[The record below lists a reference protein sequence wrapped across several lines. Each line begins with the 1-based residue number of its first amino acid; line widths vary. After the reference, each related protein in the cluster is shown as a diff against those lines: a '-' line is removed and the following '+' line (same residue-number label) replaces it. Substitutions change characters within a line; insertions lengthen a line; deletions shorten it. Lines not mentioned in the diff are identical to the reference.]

1 METAETKKVLIVE
14 DHPDLRNILRRQIE
28 RMGLMVI
35 QAKNGA
41 EAIEIAVREKP
52 HLILMD
58 IMMPDVDGWEAAR
71 TLRSHPET
79 QHVPIVAVT
88 ALFRESDLKRCFED
102 GCADYIVKPFNFEQ
116 LRQKVEE
123 YIL

>member
-1 METAETKKVLIVE
+1 MDASETKQVLVVE
-14 DHPDLRNILRRQIE
+14 DHPDLRNILIHQVQ
-28 RMGLMVI
+28 RMGFSVI

-41 EAIEIAVREKP
+41 EAIEVAVKAKP

-58 IMMPDVDGWEAAR
+58 IMMPEVDGWEAAR
-71 TLRSHPET
+71 ALRSRPET

-88 ALFRESDLKRCFED
+88 ALFRESDLKRCLAD
-102 GCADYIVKPFNFEQ
+102 GCSDYLVKPFNFEQ
-116 LRQKVEE
+116 LRQKVQE

>member
-1 METAETKKVLIVE
+1 MDTAETKKVLVVE
-14 DHPDLRNILRRQIE
+14 DHPDLRTILLRQIE
-28 RMGLMVI
+28 RMGFTVI
-35 QAKNGA
+35 LAKDGA
-41 EAIEIAVREKP
+41 EAIELAVREKP

-58 IMMPDVDGWEAAR
+58 IMMPEVDGWEAAR

-79 QHVPIVAVT
+79 RHVPIVAVT
-88 ALFRESDLKRCFED
+88 ALFRESDLRRCLED
-102 GCADYIVKPFNFEQ
+102 GCSDYIVKPFNFEQ